1 MGDEVVF
8 YTTGLENDHPFV
20 IIGYLPDTGDAV
32 NANASSSLR
41 RRHLR

>member
-32 NANASSSLR
+32 NANASPSLHHR
-41 RRHLR
+41 RSR